1 MRNEVPFKTAALRAL
16 RGRCPCCG
24 KGKLYRGYLKQVEAC
39 AACGERFG
47 HIRADDAAPWL
58 TLIVLGHVF
67 LPLIFLFNWDWMPLW
82 TEMLSMSALLMVLA
96 LALLPFS
103 KALFLAILWQ
113 TRAPGYQQVEIAS

>member
-1 MRNEVPFKTAALRAL
+1 MSKDVPFKVAALRAL

-24 KGKLYRGYLKQVEAC
+24 KGKLYRAYLKQVEKC
-39 AACGERFG
+39 AACGERLG

-67 LPLIFLFNWDWMPLW
+67 LPLVFLLNWDWMPLW
-82 TEMLSMSALLMVLA
+82 TEMLSMSALLVVLA

-113 TRAPGYQQVEIAS
+113 TKAPGYKQVEIAS